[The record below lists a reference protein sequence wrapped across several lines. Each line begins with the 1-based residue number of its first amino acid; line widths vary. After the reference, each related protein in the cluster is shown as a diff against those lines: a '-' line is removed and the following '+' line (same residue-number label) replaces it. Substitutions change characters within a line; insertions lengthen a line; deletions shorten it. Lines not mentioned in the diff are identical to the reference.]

1 MEKLKIAVIG
11 GGASGMM
18 AAVTAARHG
27 ADVCIFER
35 NDRVGKKILVTG
47 NGKCNFSNT
56 NLAKEYYYCDDED
69 LLNSILQQFQ
79 TKDIISFFEQS
90 GMLIKDKNHY
100 LYPASEQASTIL
112 DVFRIHLKKEQI
124 TVRTDEK
131 VTEVKWSTKNNQ
143 FIVRSSRG
151 DYYYDRVILSTG
163 GKASPKTG
171 SDGNG
176 FLTARSFG
184 HSIVPVV
191 PALVQLRCNE
201 QYLKSIA
208 GVREDASIKLVID
221 QRETISERGELQFTD
236 YGVSGIVVFQLS
248 RVAAYAIAE
257 KKNVKIYIDSLPN
270 FSDTEYMEW
279 MRERKE
285 LCRNAETVEEFFT
298 GMIHK
303 KLLHLFIRLAGL
315 KPEEEYQKA
324 DLSKIDRVFQYCK
337 KFVLEVNGTNQF
349 DQAQVSAGGVLLQE
363 VTTHM
368 ESKKRKGL
376 FFSGEILNVDGKC
389 GGYNLHWAWASGYV
403 AGRFAATNN
412 VKEDKS

>member
-131 VTEVKWSTKNNQ
+131 VIEVKWSTKNNQ

-337 KFVLEVNGTNQF
+337 QFVLEVNGTNQF

-363 VTTHM
+363 VTMHM

>member
-1 MEKLKIAVIG
+1 MEKLQIAVIG

-56 NLAKEYYYCDDED
+56 NLAKEFYYCDDED
-69 LLNSILQQFQ
+69 LLNSVLQQFQ
-79 TKDIISFFEQS
+79 TKDIISFFKQS

-112 DVFRIHLKKEQI
+112 DIFRIHIKKEHI

-131 VTEVKWSTKNNQ
+131 VTEVKWSMKNNQ
-143 FIVRSSRG
+143 FIVSSSRG

-208 GVREDASIKLVID
+208 GVREDASIKLVIN

-315 KPEEEYQKA
+315 KLEDEYQKA
-324 DLSKIDRVFQYCK
+324 DRSKIDRVFQYCK
-337 KFVLEVNGTNQF
+337 KFVLEVSGTNQF